1 MPPAAAAPLSL
12 PHRLWRLLPAERRRL
27 AFARLTA
34 ALAPRPDRPVPAGG
48 RGMVVAGGFSRA
60 TGLGEGARLMTAAL
74 GRLGVESWPLDISHD
89 MWPGAAPDLA
99 FSAGARHHQAERGA
113 AVMLHVNPPMLPW
126 VLFRRGRR
134 LVRGRR
140 IIGFWNWE
148 LETVPPLWHAAAP
161 LVHEAWVSSHFT
173 AGAIEK
179 FMPGRVR
186 VVPYPLTIVP
196 PVPSARTRASFGLPD
211 EAVIVLVS
219 FNLASSFARKNP
231 LAAIT
236 AFRAAFGERP
246 DRLLLIK
253 VGNARLDAEDFA
265 TLQSAADGSPN
276 IRLFTDVLAGPD
288 NHALTGVVDIVL
300 SLHRSEGFGLIPA
313 EAMLLGKP
321 VVATGWSGNLEFMT
335 DESAALVPYR
345 LVPARDPRGVYEY
358 EGARWAEPDIAVAAR
373 HLVRL
378 ADDAAAR
385 ATLGARAK
393 EAAVERLGAGPLE
406 VALAAI
412 GLRP

>member
-1 MPPAAAAPLSL
+1 MAPVSAAPLSL

-34 ALAPRPDRPVPAGG
+34 ALAPRPDRPAPAGG
-48 RGMVVAGGFSRA
+48 PGMILAGGFSRA
-60 TGLGEGARLMTAAL
+60 TGLGEGARLMTGAL
-74 GRLGVESWPLDISHD
+74 GRLGVDCWPLDISHD

-99 FSAGARHHQAERGA
+99 SSAATQRAAAPPGA
-113 AVMLHVNPPMLPW
+113 AVMLHVNPPLLPW
-126 VLFRRGRR
+126 VLLRRGRR

-140 IIGFWNWE
+140 VIGFWNWE

-161 LVHEAWVSSHFT
+161 LVHEVWVSSHFT

-186 VVPYPLTIVP
+186 VVPYPLAIAP
-196 PVPSARTRASFGLPD
+196 PVPSARARASFGLPD

-236 AFRAAFGERP
+236 AFRAACGERP
-246 DRLLLIK
+246 DRLLVIK
-253 VGNARLDAEDFA
+253 VGNAEVEAEDFA
-265 TLQSAADGSPN
+265 TLQTAAAGSPN

-288 NHALTGVVDIVL
+288 NHALTNAADIVL
-300 SLHRSEGFGLIPA
+300 SLHRSEGFGLVPA

-321 VVATGWSGNLEFMT
+321 VVATGWSGNLEFM
-335 DESAALVPYR
+335 DEESAALVPYR

-358 EGARWAEPDIAVAAR
+358 EGARWAEPDPAEAAR
-373 HLVRL
+373 RLAHL

-393 EAAVERLGAGPLE
+393 QAAAEKLGAGPLE
-406 VALAAI
+406 AALSAI
-412 GLRP
+412 GSRR